1 MYLSEVI
8 LTFAKQTF
16 AEQTF
21 AEQTFAK
28 QTFAEQTFAEQTFA
42 ANDNL
47 RKRVVLKT
55 FFPCSFTK

>member
-42 ANDNL
+42 ANDNH

-55 FFPCSFTK
+55 FFSLFR

>member
-1 MYLSEVI
+1 M
-8 LTFAKQTF
+8 F

-21 AEQTFAK
+21 AE

-42 ANDNL
+42 ANDNH

-55 FFPCSFTK
+55 FFPCLLLPLAR